1 MSLHYKTD
9 QGIEVIDVVQA
20 YRLNFNRGNI
30 IKYVCRAGKKGFEY
44 LKSNEIQ
51 DLEKAL
57 DYLQHEIKYLREEQ
71 NRVIKSREKQ
81 DK

>member
-30 IKYVCRAGKKGFEY
+30 IKYVCRAGKKGYEY

-71 NRVIKSREKQ
+71 SRVIKSREKQ